1 MVASISAM
9 QLRAS
14 IGDVLNRIQY
24 RGERVVVE
32 RKGEPVAAI
41 IGVADLRRL
50 ETLEAEREMEFTAM
64 AKELL
69 AQDTGIRCLT
79 ASCSTSTPRCTAS
92 RWTYPTMY
100 SLDLLAPGAQGTGR
114 HPTLSGEGLP
124 PTALKIFALGQ
135 NPRPQDVQ
143 NIGADYRVDSGEY
156 RIYYAI
162 DDAHR

>member
-41 IGVADLRRL
+41 IGVADLQRL
-50 ETLEAEREMEFTAM
+50 ETLEAERELELVAM

-69 AQDTGIRCLT
+69 AREG
-79 ASCSTSTPRCTAS
+79 SVP
-92 RWTYPTMY
+92 Y
-100 SLDLLAPGAQGTGR
+100 SALLDR
-114 HPTLSGEGLP
+114 Y
-124 PTALKIFALGQ
+124 TAL
-135 NPRPQDVQ
+135 
-143 NIGADYRVDSGEY
+143 YGESLELPE
-156 RIYYAI
+156 
-162 DDAHR
+162 HV

>member
-50 ETLEAEREMEFTAM
+50 ETLEAERELELVAM

-69 AQDTGIRCLT
+69 AREDPCRTAATRPVHRAVRRVAGITRACI
-79 ASCSTSTPRCTAS
+79 A
-92 RWTYPTMY
+92 W
-100 SLDLLAPGAQGTGR
+100 
-114 HPTLSGEGLP
+114 
-124 PTALKIFALGQ
+124 
-135 NPRPQDVQ
+135 N
-143 NIGADYRVDSGEY
+143 
-156 RIYYAI
+156 
-162 DDAHR
+162 

>member
-50 ETLEAEREMEFTAM
+50 EALETEHEIELYRLAKRSFEEDHLGPLTFGELVAAVETARG
-64 AKELL
+64 E
-69 AQDTGIRCLT
+69 
-79 ASCSTSTPRCTAS
+79 
-92 RWTYPTMY
+92 
-100 SLDLLAPGAQGTGR
+100 SLDLP
-114 HPTLSGEGLP
+114 
-124 PTALKIFALGQ
+124 
-135 NPRPQDVQ
+135 
-143 NIGADYRVDSGEY
+143 
-156 RIYYAI
+156 
-162 DDAHR
+162 AHV

>member
-41 IGVADLRRL
+41 IGVADLQRL
-50 ETLEAEREMEFTAM
+50 ETLEAERELELVAM

-69 AQDTGIRCLT
+69 AREG
-79 ASCSTSTPRCTAS
+79 SVPYSTL
-92 RWTYPTMY
+92 
-100 SLDLLAPGAQGTGR
+100 LDQY
-114 HPTLSGEGLP
+114 
-124 PTALKIFALGQ
+124 TAL
-135 NPRPQDVQ
+135 
-143 NIGADYRVDSGEY
+143 YGESLELPE
-156 RIYYAI
+156 
-162 DDAHR
+162 HV

>member
-50 ETLEAEREMEFTAM
+50 EALEAEREI
-64 AKELL
+64 ELYRL
-69 AQDTGIRCLT
+69 AR
-79 ASCSTSTPRCTAS
+79 SCSPLRDHLPYSTLLDQYTAADGE
-92 RWTYPTMY
+92 T
-100 SLDLLAPGAQGTGR
+100 LDLP
-114 HPTLSGEGLP
+114 
-124 PTALKIFALGQ
+124 
-135 NPRPQDVQ
+135 
-143 NIGADYRVDSGEY
+143 
-156 RIYYAI
+156 
-162 DDAHR
+162 AHV

>member
-50 ETLEAEREMEFTAM
+50 EALETEQEIELYRL
-64 AKELL
+64 AKRSFEEDHLGPLTFGELV
-69 AQDTGIRCLT
+69 AAVRRRVGE
-79 ASCSTSTPRCTAS
+79 
-92 RWTYPTMY
+92 
-100 SLDLLAPGAQGTGR
+100 SLDLP
-114 HPTLSGEGLP
+114 
-124 PTALKIFALGQ
+124 
-135 NPRPQDVQ
+135 
-143 NIGADYRVDSGEY
+143 
-156 RIYYAI
+156 
-162 DDAHR
+162 AHV